1 MQGLSIGQ
9 LAKAANVSID
19 TIRFYEKSGLLP
31 RATRRPSGFREYSQ
45 NDVRQLRFVRRAR
58 AVGFSLEEIAELLAL
73 EGEQDRTITARVIEA
88 KLSAIDLRMRE
99 LQQWRRALRRLM
111 RIKADRKPT
120 ALSISDFLEDESG
133 LTASESPLEDEGQ

>member
-1 MQGLSIGQ
+1 MEGFSIGQ

-73 EGEQDRTITARVIEA
+73 EGEQDRTITARVIET

-99 LQQWRRALRRLM
+99 LRQWRRALRRLM
-111 RIKADRKPT
+111 RLKADRKPAT
-120 ALSISDFLEDESG
+120 LSIREFLEDESG
-133 LTASESPLEDEGQ
+133 MTASQPLDDQGQ

>member
-1 MQGLSIGQ
+1 MEGLSIGQ

-73 EGEQDRTITARVIEA
+73 EGEQDRTITARVIET

-99 LQQWRRALRRLM
+99 LRQWRRALRRLM
-111 RIKADRKPT
+111 RLKADRKPA
-120 ALSISDFLEDESG
+120 ALSIREFLEDESG
-133 LTASESPLEDEGQ
+133 MTASQPPDDQGQ